1 MRRFFLLISVAVAA
15 LWLASCEED
24 LYDPSDVALFVSP
37 SASEVPEVYVGD
49 KQLYEVEMYTQH
61 SYVARVQVSSFDAY
75 FGERVLKD
83 TTWGGPVP
91 SFRFVYEALP
101 ADRDSLEVELTFR
114 AWDDAGSTCEVSRSL
129 LVLGREVL
137 LAEKAGI
144 VLYPPSS
151 GRPDAMSFADP
162 SQTFSWLTSPD
173 SVRADMYIDAD
184 AGLSQV
190 TLRSNTAAKFVR
202 HNSFD
207 YAAAT
212 APGLQAVYA
221 SSNRVDA
228 VASLAVND
236 IVLVG
241 HGERAE
247 GVLRVSNIIRDPYG
261 GESCV
266 QIAFKGLASE

>member
-24 LYDPSDVALFVSP
+24 LHDPSDVALFVSP

-61 SYVARVQVSSFDAY
+61 SY